1 MNRTNNLKVVCY
13 NASLQ
18 KLALSFRSG
27 NDYLDQFLRQEISLD
42 DNYGKTE
49 VLISED
55 NEEIIGY
62 YNLGLGYVE
71 QEEYGIVK
79 KIGGAV
85 HINNFA
91 LAEKY
96 HGVVQTYTEQG
107 IRINLSDILLDEC
120 MQKIEEIR
128 KKYIG
133 FAFVT
138 LASTREG
145 YHLYERNGFEKLDDD
160 MSFSRE
166 ESEVECI
173 PMYFSF
179 LLKNTME

>member
-27 NDYLDQFLRQEISLD
+27 NAYLDQFLRQEISLD
-42 DNYGKTE
+42 
-49 VLISED
+49 
-55 NEEIIGY
+55 

-138 LASTREG
+138 LTSTREG